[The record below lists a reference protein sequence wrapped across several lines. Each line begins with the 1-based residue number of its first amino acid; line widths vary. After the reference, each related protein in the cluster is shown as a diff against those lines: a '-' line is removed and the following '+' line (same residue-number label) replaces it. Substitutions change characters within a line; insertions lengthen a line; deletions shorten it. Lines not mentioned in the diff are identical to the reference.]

1 MCDSVP
7 SCYAHCLTDVQMWRR
22 SWVGGRPRQASST
35 SVWAGTTTT
44 RRNSRYG
51 TRGSWALSYVLEAEG
66 LDGDVWGVLVQVMVE
81 VLSMCKTLGDLMARE
96 EHALAPSIR

>member
-1 MCDSVP
+1 M
-7 SCYAHCLTDVQMWRR
+7 
-22 SWVGGRPRQASST
+22 
-35 SVWAGTTTT
+35 
-44 RRNSRYG
+44 
-51 TRGSWALSYVLEAEG
+51 LEAEG